1 MKEGL
6 IMKKYKTSMKA
17 IKENNSK
24 VINIGYCAA
33 QNLLRFNE
41 ATAYSSGTYGWNCD
55 FHQIEPNTVIATGY
69 RTNSKLVEYTIV
81 EKYDNLA
88 AEIIGDKTISWDDKK
103 IQVNNLLER
112 FVKEV

>member
-55 FHQIEPNTVIATGY
+55 FYQIKPNTVIATGY
-69 RTNSKLVEYTIV
+69 RTNSKLVDYAIV

-88 AEIIGDKTISWDDKK
+88 AEIISNKTISWDDKK
-103 IQVNNLLER
+103 SQVNNLLEK

>member
-1 MKEGL
+1 MT
-6 IMKKYKTSMKA
+6 KYKTSMKA

-41 ATAYSSGTYGWNCD
+41 STAYSSGTYGWNCN
-55 FHQIEPNTVIATGY
+55 FHQIDKNTVIATGY
-69 RTNSKLVEYTIV
+69 RVGKLVNYTIV

-88 AEIIGDKTISWDDKK
+88 AEIISNKNISWDDKK
-103 IQVNNLLER
+103 SQVNELLEK
-112 FVKEV
+112 FIKEVV

>member
-1 MKEGL
+1 MQ
-6 IMKKYKTSMKA
+6 KYKTTFKQ
-17 IKENNSK
+17 IKNNNSK

-55 FHQIEPNTVIATGY
+55 FYQIEPNTVIATGY
-69 RTNSKLVEYTIV
+69 RVAGKLVNYTIV
-81 EKYDNLA
+81 EKYDDEA
-88 AEIIGDKTISWDDKK
+88 KTIISNKTISWDDKK
-103 IQVNNLLER
+103 SLVNNLLEK

>member
-1 MKEGL
+1 
-6 IMKKYKTSMKA
+6 MKKYKTSMKA

-41 ATAYSSGTYGWNCD
+41 ATAYSSGIYGWNCN
-55 FHQIEPNTVIATGY
+55 FHQINQNAVIATGY
-69 RTNSKLVEYTIV
+69 RVAGKLIDYAIV

-88 AEIIGDKTISWDDKK
+88 AEIISNKTISWDDKK
-103 IQVNNLLER
+103 SLVNELLEK
-112 FVKEV
+112 FIKEV

>member
-41 ATAYSSGTYGWNCD
+41 ATAYSSGIYGWNCN
-55 FHQIEPNTVIATGY
+55 FHQINQNVVIATGY
-69 RTNSKLVEYTIV
+69 RTGCKLVNYTIV
-81 EKYDNLA
+81 EDYDNKA
-88 AEIIGDKTISWDDKK
+88 AEIISNKTISWDDKK
-103 IQVNNLLER
+103 SLVNELLEK
-112 FVKEV
+112 FIKEV